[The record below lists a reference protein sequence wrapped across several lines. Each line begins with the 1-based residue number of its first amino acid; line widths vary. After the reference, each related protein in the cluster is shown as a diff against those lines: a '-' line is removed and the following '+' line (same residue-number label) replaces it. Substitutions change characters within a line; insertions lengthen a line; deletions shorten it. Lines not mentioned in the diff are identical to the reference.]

1 MKNKQDLFSIGE
13 IAKALG
19 ITRRIILHYEERGLV
34 RPDSKNGA
42 AGNRYYTIDTFTQ
55 IRSIRSLQNM
65 GLTLDEI
72 REYFNDSADLM
83 PLIRRMERLRDE
95 LNLNIEK
102 LYERSAAASAQ
113 IKMVRLPPQRV
124 YRRVCRG
131 GGVADKTVY
140 LRNTALEAM
149 RVYGTDTTRRMYFTE
164 YALAAPEEI
173 SYCVAVPQES
183 QGEHVETLPA
193 KRRRR
198 LVLPPLPITAVT
210 PDSTP
215 SCRKNAIGALPLS
228 MLPVYGMETLLS
240 REDNACRG
248 GEACG
253 ILYEKPW
260 TKRDRRKSGG

>member
-72 REYFNDSADLM
+72 RDYFNDSADLM
-83 PLIRRMERLRDE
+83 PLIRRMEKLRDE

-113 IKMVRLPPQRV
+113 IKTVRLPPQRV

-131 GGVADKTVY
+131 GSVADKTVF

-149 RVYGTDTTRRMYFTE
+149 RAYGTDTTRRMYFTE
-164 YALAAPEEI
+164 YAIAAPEEV

-193 KRRRR
+193 VPAVCIYYHGAYEDLPAVGRR
-198 LVLPPLPITAVT
+198 LLDYAKEQGLTPLGILRHTYLEGPPQHKDPAKFITQV
-210 PDSTP
+210 S
-215 SCRKNAIGALPLS
+215 LPLK
-228 MLPVYGMETLLS
+228 E
-240 REDNACRG
+240 G
-248 GEACG
+248 GTDG
-253 ILYEKPW
+253 I
-260 TKRDRRKSGG
+260 SAI